1 MGSTLR
7 HRFDMPEALL
17 RAEKLFSR
25 KQKLGYVAFQAALRW
40 DYQCEVM
47 AVLKSEKDEV
57 HFAMI
62 VYLLSAI
69 RSEGPLAA
77 DCRTCLP
84 RHDAC
89 RKRVSNAYSI
99 SSTFVPLQ
107 TDESRHIS
115 CCTRLVIIFV
125 QLKIDSF
132 GIFTDAVIRQSVYNT
147 AIIASCFSRFS
158 DGYFPD
164 PSVVTRESMG
174 ASLRSGL
181 S

>member
-84 RHDAC
+84 
-89 RKRVSNAYSI
+89 
-99 SSTFVPLQ
+99 
-107 TDESRHIS
+107 
-115 CCTRLVIIFV
+115 
-125 QLKIDSF
+125 
-132 GIFTDAVIRQSVYNT
+132 
-147 AIIASCFSRFS
+147 AS
-158 DGYFPD
+158 
-164 PSVVTRESMG
+164 
-174 ASLRSGL
+174 
-181 S
+181 